1 MMLARG
7 TELLR
12 TEQTA
17 GTAVAA
23 FTVYTLE
30 SIRAVV
36 DAAETCERPVLMSVG
51 ASSYRVTGARE
62 LAAAALAAAERAS
75 APVGVHLDHC
85 TDEDEITRAVELGY
99 SSVMYDGSGLSFDEN
114 VERTAAV
121 VARAH
126 AEDVWVE
133 GELGALAG
141 DEDASTGVTAMELT
155 DPAQAAD
162 FATRTG
168 VDALAVAVGTVHGFS
183 AVPMLVD
190 LDRLAAVAAG
200 TSTPLV
206 LHGASGLPD
215 DNLEA
220 AVRSG
225 VVKVNVNAELRQAH
239 RRALEQALTQVGDD
253 LLRIQRTAVAAM
265 TTVATEKITSLSRKE
280 QLT

>member
-1 MMLARG
+1 MLARG
-7 TELLR
+7 TDLLAA
-12 TEQTA
+12 EQAA
-17 GTAVAA
+17 GTAIAA

-36 DAAETCERPVLMSVG
+36 DAAESCERPVLMSVG

-62 LAAAALAAAERAS
+62 LAAAALAAAESAS
-75 APVGVHLDHC
+75 VQVGVHLDHC
-85 TDEDEITRAVELGY
+85 TDEAEITRAVELGY
-99 SSVMYDGSGLSFDEN
+99 SSVMYDGSALPFDEN

-126 AEDVWVE
+126 AEGVWVE

-141 DEDASTGVTAMELT
+141 DEDTSTGVAAREMTNPL
-155 DPAQAAD
+155 QAAE
-162 FATRTG
+162 FALRTG
-168 VDALAVAVGTVHGFS
+168 VDAMAVAVGTVHGLS

-190 LDRLAAVAAG
+190 LNRLAAIAAG

-215 DNLEA
+215 NNLTA
-220 AVRSG
+220 AVGAG
-225 VVKVNVNAELRQAH
+225 VVKVNVNAELRNAH
-239 RRALEQALTQVGDD
+239 RAALAEALSQDGDD

-265 TTVATEKITSLSRKE
+265 TTVAAEKITTLSREE
-280 QLT
+280 QPT

>member
-1 MMLARG
+1 MLARG
-7 TELLR
+7 TDLLAA
-12 TEQTA
+12 EQAA

-51 ASSYRVTGARE
+51 SSSYRVTGARE

-75 APVGVHLDHC
+75 VPVGVHLDHC
-85 TDEDEITRAVELGY
+85 TDEAEISRAVELGY
-99 SSVMYDGSGLSFDEN
+99 SSVMYDGSALPFEQN
-114 VERTAAV
+114 LERTAAV

-126 AEDVWVE
+126 AEGVWVE

-141 DEDASTGVTAMELT
+141 DEDASTDSTATQLT
-155 DPAQAAD
+155 DPLQAAD
-162 FATRTG
+162 FAARTG

-183 AVPMLVD
+183 AVPMQVD
-190 LDRLAAVAAG
+190 IDRLTTIAAG

-215 DNLEA
+215 DNLTA
-220 AVRSG
+220 AVRAG
-225 VVKVNVNAELRQAH
+225 VVKVNVNAELRKAH
-239 RRALEQALTQVGDD
+239 RDALAQALTVTGDD
-253 LLRIQRTAVAAM
+253 LLRIQRTAVTAM
-265 TTVATEKITSLSRKE
+265 TTVATEKITILSCKE

>member
-1 MMLARG
+1 MLARG
-7 TELLR
+7 NDLLAA
-12 TEQTA
+12 EQAA

-36 DAAETCERPVLMSVG
+36 DAAETCERPVMMSVG
-51 ASSYRVTGARE
+51 SSSYRVTGARE

-75 APVGVHLDHC
+75 VPVGIHLDHC
-85 TDEDEITRAVELGY
+85 TDEDEISRAVELGY
-99 SSVMYDGSGLSFDEN
+99 SSVMYDGSALPFDQN

-126 AEDVWVE
+126 AEGVWVE

-141 DEDASTGVTAMELT
+141 DEDASTDAAAVQLT
-155 DPAQAAD
+155 DPLQAAD
-162 FATRTG
+162 FASRTG

-183 AVPMLVD
+183 AVPTRVD
-190 LDRLAAVAAG
+190 IDRLTTIAAG

-215 DNLEA
+215 DNLSA
-220 AVRSG
+220 AVRAG
-225 VVKVNVNAELRQAH
+225 VVKVNVNAELRKAH
-239 RRALEQALTQVGDD
+239 REALVQALTVTGDD
-253 LLRIQRTAVAAM
+253 LLRIQRAAVTAM
-265 TTVATEKITSLSRKE
+265 TSVATEKITILSCKE

>member
-1 MMLARG
+1 MLARG
-7 TELLR
+7 TDLLAA
-12 TEQTA
+12 EQAA

-51 ASSYRVTGARE
+51 SSSYRVTGARE

-75 APVGVHLDHC
+75 VPVGVHLDHC
-85 TDEDEITRAVELGY
+85 TDEDEISRAVELGY
-99 SSVMYDGSGLSFDEN
+99 SSVMYDGSALPFEQN
-114 VERTAAV
+114 LERTAAV

-126 AEDVWVE
+126 AEGVWVE

-141 DEDASTGVTAMELT
+141 DEDASTDSAATQLT
-155 DPAQAAD
+155 DPLQAAD
-162 FATRTG
+162 FAARTG

-183 AVPMLVD
+183 AVPMQVD
-190 LDRLAAVAAG
+190 IDRLTTIAAS

-215 DNLEA
+215 DNLTS
-220 AVRSG
+220 AVRAG
-225 VVKVNVNAELRQAH
+225 VVKVNVNAELRRAH
-239 RRALEQALTQVGDD
+239 RDALAQALTVTGDD
-253 LLRIQRTAVAAM
+253 LLRIQRTAVTAM
-265 TTVATEKITSLSRKE
+265 TTVATEKITVLSCKE

>member
-1 MMLARG
+1 MLARG
-7 TELLR
+7 TDLLKA
-12 TEQTA
+12 EQAT

-51 ASSYRVTGARE
+51 SSSYRVTGARE

-75 APVGVHLDHC
+75 VPVGVHLDHC
-85 TDEDEITRAVELGY
+85 TDEDEITRAIELGY
-99 SSVMYDGSGLSFDEN
+99 SSVMYDGSALPFDEN
-114 VERTAAV
+114 LERTAAV

-126 AEDVWVE
+126 AEGVWVE

-141 DEDASTGVTAMELT
+141 DEDASTGVAAVEMT
-155 DPAQAAD
+155 DPVQAAD

-168 VDALAVAVGTVHGFS
+168 VDALAVAIGTVHGFS

-190 LDRLAAVAAG
+190 LDRLAAIASG
-200 TSTPLV
+200 TETPLV

-215 DNLEA
+215 DNLRA
-220 AVRSG
+220 AVQAG
-225 VVKVNVNAELRQAH
+225 VAKVNVNAELRKAH
-239 RRALEQALTQVGDD
+239 REALEHALTEPGDD
-253 LLRIQRTAVAAM
+253 LLRIQRATVAAM
-265 TTVATEKITSLSRKE
+265 TIVAADKITTLSRKE
-280 QLT
+280 HLT